1 MRRNI
6 YPFNNITKRR
16 FCQDKALLKQA
27 LRGLIS
33 EIKYY
38 HDISNSANFIKT
50 IDILYQTFYNYKV
63 NVFVMGVLC
72 PDGRKASGLNKFI
85 RRIKGAKS

>member
-1 MRRNI
+1 M
-6 YPFNNITKRR
+6 
-16 FCQDKALLKQA
+16 
-27 LRGLIS
+27 
-33 EIKYY
+33 KYN

-63 NVFVMGVLC
+63 NVLVMGVLC
-72 PDGRKASGLNKFI
+72 HDGGKASGLNKFI

>member
-1 MRRNI
+1 MKYN
-6 YPFNNITKRR
+6 
-16 FCQDKALLKQA
+16 QDM
-27 LRGLIS
+27 
-33 EIKYY
+33 
-38 HDISNSANFIKT
+38 SNSANFIKT

-72 PDGRKASGLNKFI
+72 PDGKKASGLNKFI

>member
-1 MRRNI
+1 MLNFEMLYDI
-6 YPFNNITKRR
+6 TLYIITFILNNCKCLKRIN
-16 FCQDKALLKQA
+16 FKINHIVVQ
-27 LRGLIS
+27 
-33 EIKYY
+33 
-38 HDISNSANFIKT
+38 NANFIKT

-72 PDGRKASGLNKFI
+72 PDDRKASGLNKFI